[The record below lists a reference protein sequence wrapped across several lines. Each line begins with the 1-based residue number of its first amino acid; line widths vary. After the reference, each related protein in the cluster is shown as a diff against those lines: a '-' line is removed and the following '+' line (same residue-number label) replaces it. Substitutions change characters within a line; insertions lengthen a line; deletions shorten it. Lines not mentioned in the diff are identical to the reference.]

1 MTLNSCESII
11 RLQSFFQEERKKGD
25 QMLNN
30 KEKKVSA
37 LGNEAIFEQG
47 YLEMGK
53 LNISLSEEGLL
64 QDLEDLKNYE
74 KMLME
79 SE

>member
-1 MTLNSCESII
+1 MLNS
-11 RLQSFFQEERKKGD
+11 
-25 QMLNN
+25 
-30 KEKKVSA
+30 KEKNVSA